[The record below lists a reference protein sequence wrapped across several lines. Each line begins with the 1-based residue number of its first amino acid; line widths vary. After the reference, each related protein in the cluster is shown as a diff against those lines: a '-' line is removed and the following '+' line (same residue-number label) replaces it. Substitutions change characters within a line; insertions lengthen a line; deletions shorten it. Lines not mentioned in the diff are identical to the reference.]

1 VVIPVQNSEFI
12 KSYRPANILPHNSTG
27 QKMLSH
33 LISQFVVVIVV
44 SAVGLI
50 LYRAVRVSRLL
61 P

>member
-1 VVIPVQNSEFI
+1 
-12 KSYRPANILPHNSTG
+12 
-27 QKMLSH
+27 MLSH